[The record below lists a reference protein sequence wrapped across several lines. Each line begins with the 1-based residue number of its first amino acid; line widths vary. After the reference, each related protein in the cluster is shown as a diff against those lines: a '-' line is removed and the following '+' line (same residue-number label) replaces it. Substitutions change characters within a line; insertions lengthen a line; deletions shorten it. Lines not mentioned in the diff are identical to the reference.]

1 MYFVRSCC
9 KRLCAMSMA
18 DLLS

>member
-9 KRLCAMSMA
+9 TRLCAMSMA